1 MNSGPHHSGKR
12 PGLDHLRRYLPGEH
26 RPDGAL
32 LAGVCAGIARAMTWN
47 VWVIRGLFVGF
58 LALKTMLAI
67 VVYLGIAL
75 VQHVYAGRG
84 AAAKP
89 DGLVS
94 PELADRDARI
104 SALDRRFRELED
116 KEKRERTN

>member
-1 MNSGPHHSGKR
+1 MNSGSHHSGNR
-12 PGLDHLRRYLPGEH
+12 PGLDRLRRYRPGEH

-32 LAGVCAGIARAMTWN
+32 LAGVCAGIAQSLTWN

-58 LALKTMLAI
+58 LVLKTMLAV

-75 VQHVYAGRG
+75 VQYIYASRG
-84 AAAKP
+84 SAAKP
-89 DGLVS
+89 DGLAS

-104 SALDRRFRELED
+104 AALDRRFRELED
-116 KEKRERTN
+116 KEKRKRTH